1 MEETTKLNKKVNPDD
16 LTYKYK
22 GVTDDAK
29 FNEFDNAFNLLNRI
43 KNSKISLADAKNDQI
58 KFKLDLSEIKKRN
71 NKNRSEE
78 QKTLCIILK

>member
-43 KNSKISLADAKNDQI
+43 KNGKISLADAKNDQI